1 MVIFEG
7 VTLIYLYNV
16 PLRPHGVYCQHEPQ
30 WGDIFYDEA
39 FIWDILLNF
48 TFFVCAGSKISESCF
63 FKLCQESLTD
73 SFTQQYVRSCRIL

>member
-30 WGDIFYDEA
+30 WGDIFSDVYPSA
-39 FIWDILLNF
+39 IKSYTIGPILEQGFAVLGRFGLVGRMEKFLKRRNF
-48 TFFVCAGSKISESCF
+48 C
-63 FKLCQESLTD
+63 
-73 SFTQQYVRSCRIL
+73 